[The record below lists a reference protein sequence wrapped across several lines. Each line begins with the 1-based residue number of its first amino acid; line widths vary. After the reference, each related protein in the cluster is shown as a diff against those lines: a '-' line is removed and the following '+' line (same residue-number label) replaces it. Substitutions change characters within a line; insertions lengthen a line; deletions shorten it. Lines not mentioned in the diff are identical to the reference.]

1 MVVTDE
7 KNKHY
12 GWLTDIH
19 LEFLTNKEAAAFV
32 RHLAL
37 KGLDGLFVTG
47 DISTANQIEGHLQLF
62 EELYKAPVYFV
73 LGNHDYYGGEI
84 ESVRSIVQK
93 VCQRSRWLH
102 WLPASGVVP
111 LNNNTCL
118 IGHDGWADGR
128 LGNYKGSKVL
138 LNDYLKIQNFVQ
150 AGGVGR
156 LALLNS
162 LGDQG
167 ASYIQEILPIALK
180 QYNHIMVLTHVPPF
194 MEACWHQG
202 HISADDWLPHFSC
215 QAIGDVLK
223 DVMATAQDKQMTV
236 FCGHTHSSG
245 ECQILPNLQVKTGGA
260 KYCAPQLQEII
271 ELSE

>member
-1 MVVTDE
+1 MRKMVTDE

-19 LEFLTNKEAAAFV
+19 LEFSTNKEAAAFV
-32 RHLAL
+32 RHLTL

-84 ESVRSIVQK
+84 ESVRSNVQK
-93 VCQRSRWLH
+93 VCRRSRWLH

-111 LNNNTCL
+111 LNDNTCL

-150 AGGVGR
+150 AGDVGR

-162 LGDQG
+162 LGDQA

-194 MEACWHQG
+194 MSW
-202 HISADDWLPHFSC
+202 
-215 QAIGDVLK
+215 
-223 DVMATAQDKQMTV
+223 
-236 FCGHTHSSG
+236 
-245 ECQILPNLQVKTGGA
+245 
-260 KYCAPQLQEII
+260 QLHKINR
-271 ELSE
+271 

>member
-1 MVVTDE
+1 MVQ
-7 KNKHY
+7 NKGPKRGQIY
-12 GWLTDIH
+12 FYALISGQARNDGRGGGGLYA
-19 LEFLTNKEAAAFV
+19 LQAQSG
-32 RHLAL
+32 LAVHAV
-37 KGLDGLFVTG
+37 G
-47 DISTANQIEGHLQLF
+47 
-62 EELYKAPVYFV
+62 EELYKAPGYFV

-93 VCQRSRWLH
+93 VCRRLRWLH

-111 LNNNTCL
+111 LDNHTCL

-128 LGNYKGSKVL
+128 FGNYKGSKIL
-138 LNDYLKIQNFVQ
+138 LNDYLKIQNFVE
-150 AGGVGR
+150 AGDVGR

-162 LGDQG
+162 FGDQG

-180 QYNHIMVLTHVPPF
+180 QYNHLMVLTHVPPF
-194 MEACWHQG
+194 LEACWHQG
-202 HISADDWLPHFSC
+202 QISADDWLPHFSC

-245 ECQILPNLQVKTGGA
+245 KCQILPNLQVLQVKTGGA
-260 KYCAPQLQEII
+260 TYGAPQIQEII